1 MIANRQPIE
10 EQPITD
16 PRVLAAVNELEE
28 LVRSRYPEASFRMG
42 RGQDDPEAVYIYATV
57 DLEDTEPV
65 VDLVIE
71 RELELLEE
79 GLPVQVIPL
88 RTPERN
94 AAIWREQE
102 RARLDPNRQ
111 ARLGL

>member
-1 MIANRQPIE
+1 MTAQQPIE

-28 LVRSRYPEASFRMG
+28 LVRSRYPDASFSVG
-42 RGQDDPEAVYIYATV
+42 RGQDDPEAIHVYATV

-71 RELELLEE
+71 RELELLLDE

-88 RTPERN
+88 RTPDRN
-94 AAIWREQE
+94 AAILKELEQF
-102 RARLDPNRQ
+102 RLNPHRQ
-111 ARLGL
+111 APLGM

>member
-1 MIANRQPIE
+1 MTANQHPLK

-16 PRVLAAVNELEE
+16 PRVLAAVNELTE
-28 LVRSRYPEASFRMG
+28 LVRSHYPKATFSVG
-42 RGQDDPEAVYIYATV
+42 RSPDEPEAVHVYATV

-79 GLPVQVIPL
+79 GLAVQVIPL

-94 AAIWREQE
+94 AAILREQE
-102 RARLDPNRQ
+102 QTR
-111 ARLGL
+111 